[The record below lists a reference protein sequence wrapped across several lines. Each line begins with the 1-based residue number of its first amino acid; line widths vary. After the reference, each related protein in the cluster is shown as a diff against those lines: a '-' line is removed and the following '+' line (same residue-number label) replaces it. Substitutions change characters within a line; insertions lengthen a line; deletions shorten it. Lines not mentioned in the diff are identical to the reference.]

1 MPPMKQYIVDAF
13 VDGPFS
19 GNPAAVVPLESWPTD
34 ALMQSIAAEN
44 NLSETAYFVP
54 VDETYELRWFTPTAE
69 VSLCGHATLASAHV
83 LLSEVEPSLE
93 VVEFHSKGGRLLV
106 FRSNGGY
113 AMDFPAI
120 PIREA
125 SNANA
130 VLSALGLDGEVLD
143 ADGSPLVIA
152 VEETAVEQC
161 VPDMARLAEL
171 DGEMVVV
178 TAPADD
184 DGRGFD
190 VVTRVFAPSIG
201 IPEDPAT
208 GAAHCAITPFWCA
221 RLAQSSIR
229 SLQISERTG
238 TFECDLSSS
247 GERVVL
253 KGRCRTFA
261 KGEIVVEF

>member
-19 GNPAAVVPLESWPTD
+19 GNPAAVVPLEQWPTES
-34 ALMQSIAAEN
+34 LMQSIAAEN
-44 NLSETAYFVP
+44 NLSETAFFVP
-54 VDETYELRWFTPTAE
+54 VDAKYELRWFTPTKE

-83 LLSEVEPSLE
+83 LFSEIDPSLE
-93 VVEFHSKGGRLLV
+93 LVEFQSQSGRLSV
-106 FRSNGGY
+106 SRFEDDY
-113 AMDFPAI
+113 AMDFPAT

-125 SNANA
+125 PDASA
-130 VLSALGLDGEVLD
+130 VLSALGLDGEVFD

-152 VEETAVEQC
+152 ANESAVARC
-161 VPDMARLAEL
+161 VPDMARVAEL
-171 DGEMVVV
+171 PGDMLIL
-178 TAPADD
+178 TAPAEI
-184 DGRGFD
+184 DGRGID

-208 GAAHCAITPFWCA
+208 GAAHCATTPFWCSK
-221 RLAQSSIR
+221 LALQRVR

-238 TFECDLSSS
+238 SFECELTST

-253 KGRCRTFA
+253 KGRCRTFSR
-261 KGEIVVEF
+261 GEIVAEF